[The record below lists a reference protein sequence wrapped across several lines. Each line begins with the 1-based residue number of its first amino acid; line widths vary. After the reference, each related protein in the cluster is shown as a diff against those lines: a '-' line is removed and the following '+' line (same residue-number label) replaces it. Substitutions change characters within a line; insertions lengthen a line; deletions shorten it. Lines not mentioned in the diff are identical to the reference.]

1 MGCHP
6 INGYGFRRLSQRELS
21 RGAHRSAPRSPC
33 PSKLAENVYIR
44 RCGGHRTLEQSMNC
58 NFSLDSWRASNAA
71 KNNYDRAIVAELS
84 ELRVKNPDLI
94 AQIYKEEMFFN

>member
-1 MGCHP
+1 
-6 INGYGFRRLSQRELS
+6 
-21 RGAHRSAPRSPC
+21 
-33 PSKLAENVYIR
+33 
-44 RCGGHRTLEQSMNC
+44 MNC